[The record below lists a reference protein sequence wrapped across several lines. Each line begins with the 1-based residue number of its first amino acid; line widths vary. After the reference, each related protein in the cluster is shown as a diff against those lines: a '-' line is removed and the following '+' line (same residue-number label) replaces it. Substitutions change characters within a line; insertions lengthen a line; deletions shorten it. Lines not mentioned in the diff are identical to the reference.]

1 MANLSN
7 KANSTQRRVFEQE
20 FFPLLDAV
28 YAFSYRLTGD
38 RTQAEDLAQETYMK
52 AWRFIERYQ
61 ADTNAKAW
69 LFRICR
75 NAFINEWRSR
85 KAQPRTRDIED
96 PALRMLP
103 VAESPRNER
112 MGDEVMGAI
121 HGLSENFRTVILL
134 DLEDFRYEEIAAIL
148 DVPIGTVRS
157 RLHRARTILAK
168 KLQVYGRSQGYN
180 VQDNEGSIGEDEDA
194 PGAS

>member
-7 KANSTQRRVFEQE
+7 KANSAQTRVFEQE

-75 NAFINEWRSR
+75 NAFINDWRSR

-103 VAESPRNER
+103 VADSPGNER
-112 MGDEVMGAI
+112 MGDEVMLAI
-121 HGLSENFRTVILL
+121 QGLSENFRTVILL

-180 VQDNEGSIGEDEDA
+180 VQDNEGCVGEDEDA